1 MANTKS
7 ATKNK
12 KSSWQVECEKIEKQ
26 INEITLGIEANI
38 VATLYAKPELLY
50 QYDFV
55 LTDFNSNVW
64 RVYWAIINE
73 LIINEKKNE
82 IDELVVGFYLQKH
95 TKLSDKYEEY
105 GGWNTIQQAVQYIK
119 VENFDSQVKELH
131 KWNTVKLMMK
141 QGFPVAND
149 FSNFADMSL
158 EDIYDLYNVR
168 LNHIFANADC
178 EVKSYDIADGLS
190 EYMDELDKGL
200 ALELPVDSAP
210 LLNNLIGTFRRG
222 QIYGLGASTG
232 VGKTTM
238 AFRLMLPSIIKEQKK
253 ILILLNESDQKQVQL
268 ELVIYVANNI
278 FKKELHK
285 KTLRDGHFSQE
296 TKDLIKQCVDY
307 INDLKDKHI
316 ITIVPLESFSMTLCI
331 KLIQK
336 YSSLGVEYIILDTF
350 KTSVDKHS
358 EANWEVQSQ
367 DVVKLY
373 DICKP
378 ASRNLCLLMT
388 YQLTKGSLNKK
399 YLTNNDVGQSKSILD
414 TMSVNLMMRRPFQE
428 EFEDGKN
435 PLIAYRLEGANGK
448 SKIPFKLNS
457 ERNYLILWVNKNRN
471 GETNPYQIIYDFDMS
486 TNTLK
491 ELGICSIV
499 EDMF

>member
-1 MANTKS
+1 MANVKTS
-7 ATKNK
+7 TKNK

-285 KTLRDGHFSQE
+285 KTLRDGHFTQE

-316 ITIVPLESFSMTLCI
+316 ITIVPLESFSMDLCV

-336 YSSLGVEYIILDTF
+336 YSSLGVEFVILDTF
-350 KTSVDKHS
+350 KMPLDNRKEASWLEMTKDSVR
-358 EANWEVQSQ
+358 
-367 DVVKLY
+367 LY
-373 DICKP
+373 DIIKP
-378 ASRNLCLLMT
+378 SSRNLCLLMT
-388 YQLTKGSLNKK
+388 YQLNKGSLNRKH
-399 YLTNNDVGQSKSILD
+399 LNNNDIGQSKSILD
-414 TMSVNLMMRRPFQE
+414 VMSVNLMMRRPYDE
-428 EFEDGKN
+428 EFDDGKN
-435 PLIAYRLEGANGK
+435 PLIGYRLEGANGK
-448 SKIPFKLNS
+448 SKIPFKLS
-457 ERNYLILWVNKNRN
+457 RDKNYLIVFISKNRN
-471 GETNPYQIIYDFDMS
+471 GETDPYSIIYEFNMS
-486 TNTLK
+486 TNVIK
-491 ELGICSIV
+491 ELGICYIP
-499 EDMF
+499 EDGF

>member
-1 MANTKS
+1 MANV
-7 ATKNK
+7 KNK
-12 KSSWQVECEKIEKQ
+12 KSSWEIECEKTEKK
-26 INEITLGIEANI
+26 INDITLGIEANI

-50 QYDFV
+50 QYDFT

-73 LIINEKKNE
+73 LIVNEKKNE

-95 TKLSDKYEEY
+95 TKLANKYEEY
-105 GGWNTIQQAVQYIK
+105 GGWNTIQQATQYIK

-131 KWNTVKLMMK
+131 KWNTIKSMMK
-141 QGFPVAND
+141 QGFPIAND
-149 FSNFADMSL
+149 FSNFADLSL
-158 EDIYDLYNVR
+158 EDIYDLYNIR

-178 EVKSYDIADGLS
+178 EVTSYDISDGLA
-190 EYMDELDKGL
+190 EYMQELDSGT
-200 ALELPVDSAP
+200 ALELAVDSAP
-210 LLNNLIGTFRRG
+210 ILNNLIGTFKRG

-232 VGKTTM
+232 VGKTTL

-253 ILILLNESDQKQVQL
+253 LLILLNESDQKQVQL
-268 ELVIYVANNI
+268 ELVVYVANNI
-278 FKKELHK
+278 LKKELHK
-285 KTLRDGHFSQE
+285 KTLRDGHFTQE
-296 TKDLIKQCVDY
+296 TKDLIKQCIDY
-307 INDLKDKHI
+307 INDLKEKHI
-316 ITIVPLESFSMTLCI
+316 ITIIPLESFSMNLCL

-336 YSSLGVEYIILDTF
+336 YSSLGIEYIILDTF
-350 KTSVDKHS
+350 KTSVDKHK

-367 DVVKLY
+367 DVVRLY
-373 DICKP
+373 DIVKP

-428 EFEDGKN
+428 EFDDGKN
-435 PLIAYRLEGANGK
+435 PLICYRLEGQNGK
-448 SKIPFKLNS
+448 SKIPFKLNAD
-457 ERNYLILWVNKNRN
+457 RNYLILWVNKNRN
-471 GETNPYQIIYDFDMS
+471 GLTNPYQIVYDFDMS

>member
-1 MANTKS
+1 MADTK
-7 ATKNK
+7 K
-12 KSSWQVECEKIEKQ
+12 KKTAWENECEKINKK
-26 INEITLGIEANI
+26 IDEITLGIEANI

-50 QYDFV
+50 QYELGV
-55 LTDFNSNVW
+55 KDFNSNVW
-64 RVYWAIINE
+64 RVFFAIIYE

-95 TKLSDKYEEY
+95 AKLSDKYESY
-105 GGWNTIQQAVQYIK
+105 GGWNTIQQATQYIK
-119 VENFDSQVKELH
+119 VENFESQYRELH
-131 KWNTVKLMMK
+131 KWNTIKTMLK
-141 QGFPVAND
+141 QGFPIAQD
-149 FSNFADMSL
+149 FSKLSDLSL
-158 EDIYDLYNVR
+158 DEIYDLYNAKI
-168 LNHIFANADC
+168 NHIFANADC
-178 EVKSYDIADGLS
+178 EVKSYDITDGLS
-190 EYMDELDKGL
+190 EYIDELDNGV

-210 LLNNLIGTFRRG
+210 ILNNLIGTFKRG

-253 ILILLNESDQKQVQL
+253 VLILLNESDQKQVQL
-268 ELVIYVANNI
+268 ELLIYVANNI

-285 KTLRDGHFSQE
+285 KTLRDGHFTQE
-296 TKDLIKQCVDY
+296 TKDFIKQCVDY
-307 INDLKDKHI
+307 IKDLKDKHI
-316 ITIVPLESFSMTLCI
+316 ITIVPLESFSMNLCI

-336 YSSLGVEYIILDTF
+336 YSSLGVEFIILDTF

-414 TMSVNLMMRRPFQE
+414 TMSVNMMMRRPFQE
-428 EFEDGKN
+428 EFDDGKN
-435 PLIAYRLEGANGK
+435 PLICYRLEGQKGK
-448 SKIPFKLNS
+448 SKIPFKLSS

-471 GETNPYQIIYDFDMS
+471 GETNPYQIVYDFDMS

-491 ELGICSIV
+491 ELGICSIA